1 MEKTQI
7 LVIGGVGVDMI
18 VRVETLPPALKDS
31 TLVPPIREYVGH
43 TGNGVALG
51 ALALGLRTRFLDF
64 IGNDPQGEMILRRYR
79 ETGLDFRHLFH
90 ESGTR
95 RSVNLVDAKGQRMA
109 FYDPRHPFDLRMPSE
124 FYTPYLRATYHCH
137 LSIMNWA
144 RHLYKETQGSG
155 VTTSTDLHDW
165 DGENEYH
172 KDFAYQSDLVFLS
185 TAALRGRHEE
195 VMRRILEKGSAK
207 VVVATAGALCGF
219 FMVRENRTVRR
230 FFSVD
235 LGRPILDSNGAG
247 DSFVAGYLSGYLQ
260 HLTTEDCVLRGAIAG
275 AYACSHEGTHEEFV
289 GRDKLQTYASD
300 HRMRDM
306 AFGRG

>member
-1 MEKTQI
+1 
-7 LVIGGVGVDMI
+7 
-18 VRVETLPPALKDS
+18 
-31 TLVPPIREYVGH
+31 
-43 TGNGVALG
+43 
-51 ALALGLRTRFLDF
+51 LGLRTRFLDF
-64 IGNDPQGEMILRRYR
+64 IGDDPQGEMILRRYHER
-79 ETGLDFRHLFH
+79 GLDFRYLFH

-95 RSVNLVDAKGQRMA
+95 RSVNLVDAKGQRTA

-124 FYTPYLRATYHCH
+124 FYAPYLRATDHCH

-144 RHLYKETQGSG
+144 RDVYKETQDFG

-185 TAALRGRHEE
+185 TAALGDGHEE

-207 VVVATAGALCGF
+207 VVVATAGALGGF
-219 FMVRENRTVRR
+219 FMVRENRTMRR
-230 FFSVD
+230 FFPVD

-247 DSFVAGYLSGYLQ
+247 DCFVAGYLSGYLE
-260 HLTTEDCVLRGAIAG
+260 HLISEECVLRGAIAG

-289 GRDKLQTYASD
+289 DREKLQTYASD
-300 HRMRDM
+300 QCMKKM
-306 AFGRG
+306 ALGRG